1 MKQPYNY
8 QFVKGILY
16 RIDNSLTHHD
26 LRIYA
31 PESCII
37 TREDNLTLKLR
48 IQLMYEYHEIMSAGH
63 AGVARSFFH
72 IQIFLE
78 AVIET

>member
-1 MKQPYNY
+1 MCQHYVPSVFRLIAACTQNALAVKTERVISRIKQPYNY

-16 RIDNSLTHHD
+16 GIDNSLTHHG

-37 TREDNLTLKLR
+37 TREDNLNLELR
-48 IQLMYEYHEIMSAGH
+48 A
-63 AGVARSFFH
+63 
-72 IQIFLE
+72 
-78 AVIET
+78 